1 MSVTQQLQKDCGG
14 QWLYIKA
21 TRKGEAVWRNQE
33 GRIAMQVSKNGT
45 IVVMPMGYRGV
56 RK

>member
-21 TRKGEAVWRNQE
+21 TRKGEAVWRNHE
-33 GRIAMQVSKNGT
+33 GRIAIQVSKNGT
-45 IVVMPMGYRGV
+45 IVVMPINYRES
-56 RK
+56 K